1 MQLQTTDYK
10 ITLTD
15 KLKRKAIRKYTEA
28 IYDGVKFEQNGE
40 AFQANEINPS
50 AFDKA
55 KEILICECIT
65 HVDGKEFTATSD
77 WLDHL
82 NNIDY
87 IKLSDAVEK
96 IKQDHENELAEGKKN
111 SSEIKD

>member
-28 IYDGVKFEQNGE
+28 IYEGVKLEQNGD
-40 AFQANEINPS
+40 AFQAKEINPS

-55 KEILICECIT
+55 KEILICECIS
-65 HVDGKEFTATSD
+65 HVNGEEFIATSS
-77 WLDHL
+77 WLDQL

-87 IKLSDAVEK
+87 IKLSDAVDK
-96 IKQDHENELAEGKKN
+96 IKQEHEEELAEGKKN